1 MSRRIVVNVVN
12 GLSRLLT
19 KVFWRKYGYIMLGRS
34 FPWIFAFVFAA
45 TFAPQAMERAHPEW
59 MRLVLAV
66 MLVWF
71 IILTIAMAIFV
82 LYEIGTDDDLQ

>member
-1 MSRRIVVNVVN
+1 MAREPKDPMARY
-12 GLSRLLT
+12 
-19 KVFWRKYGYIMLGRS
+19 RKATD
-34 FPWIFAFVFAA
+34 PWIFAFVFAA